1 MKHDFSHVPPAP
13 DSAAT
18 LEKIRRQLKVIV
30 YVQAAAALC
39 TIVMGLVAVI
49 EMIIYYPKMSRVLT
63 PDSVALAAENALLT
77 LANARNISSD
87 VAFFADGAHNAA
99 VAMHPA
105 VGRRALLQQVQN
117 LSPELQAAAARML
130 DALAAQ
136 LNTSDLGAPSAFLRY
151 LMGVDWL
158 GQIAPRVDRGLA
170 VAQFGEALAA
180 TFLGALATAN
190 ASATAAM
197 AVAA

>member
-39 TIVMGLVAVI
+39 TIVMGLIAVI

-87 VAFFADGAHNAA
+87 VAFFTDGAHNAA

-105 VGRRALLQQVQN
+105 VGRRALLQAQN
-117 LSPELQAAAARML
+117 LSPELQAAATRVL
-130 DALAAQ
+130 DALTAQ